1 MLRCWHNYLFY
12 HMPVVYGTFVVL
24 VYLLTYSTP
33 LSSTEMLVGLRKK
46 RYVERVRKDLGR
58 HLTRPWKAVCVQ
70 HQSSCQW
77 KKQVGG

>member
-33 LSSTEMLVGLRKK
+33 LSSTEMLVGLRK
-46 RYVERVRKDLGR
+46 
-58 HLTRPWKAVCVQ
+58 
-70 HQSSCQW
+70 
-77 KKQVGG
+77 